1 MRRFVLIGGVV
12 LLAAV
17 PAAVVAATGA
27 FGGALDRQAAKWRTT
42 PATTSNKSWRRV
54 PGLSLSRCTLNQV
67 TATVSA
73 TVRGG
78 PVLFR
83 VVIDG
88 VPEAPM
94 RPGPARFVPDGTES
108 VSYSFVART
117 APFEADDS
125 HRFDVHWRSPSGAT
139 LTLRRAALNLLY
151 QRGKQGC

>member
-1 MRRFVLIGGVV
+1 MRRFVLIGAIV
-12 LLAAV
+12 LLAAA

-108 VSYSFVART
+108 FSYSFVART